1 MTSDAPDGP
10 RTGQITLEIAE
21 NGQITPKIDNV
32 PAYAVPTILRKVAAM
47 VEAELTRV

>member
-1 MTSDAPDGP
+1 MTSDAPDEP
-10 RTGQITLEIAE
+10 RVSRITLEIAE